1 MAIRFDIGGKP
12 KIQFGFDSGSAP
24 NVRFGIPSLRV
35 SPGGSGGGN
44 VSSAQIDTIVA
55 LDRAEYDALAVKDAK
70 TLYLIRG

>member
-1 MAIRFDIGGKP
+1 MIHFDIGGKP
-12 KIQFGFDSGSAP
+12 SIQSSLP
-24 NVRFGIPSLRV
+24 PLRV

-44 VSSAQIDTIVA
+44 VSSAQINTIVV

>member
-1 MAIRFDIGGKP
+1 MIHFDIGGKP
-12 KIQFGFDSGSAP
+12 SIQFNLSP
-24 NVRFGIPSLRV
+24 LRV

-44 VSSAQIDTIVA
+44 VSSAQINTIVV

>member
-1 MAIRFDIGGKP
+1 MIHFDIGGKP
-12 KIQFGFDSGSAP
+12 NIEFSL
-24 NVRFGIPSLRV
+24 PSLRV

-44 VSSAQIDTIVA
+44 VSSAQINTIVV

>member
-1 MAIRFDIGGKP
+1 MAIQFDIGGKP
-12 KIQFGFDSGSAP
+12 NIQFSL
-24 NVRFGIPSLRV
+24 PSLRV

-44 VSSAQIDTIVA
+44 VSSAQINTIVV

>member
-1 MAIRFDIGGKP
+1 MIHFDIGGKP
-12 KIQFGFDSGSAP
+12 NIQFSL
-24 NVRFGIPSLRV
+24 PSLRV

-44 VSSAQIDTIVA
+44 VSSAQINTIAV